1 MTAAEH
7 RAYVDT
13 VSLGGAAVVCE
24 FSFASSVFGDCGPVQ
39 GPTLAIAGK
48 LLVFSNNY
56 VPILSVIFAAKATTT
71 FAARAGRRVRMILSC
86 MH

>member
-13 VSLGGAAVVCE
+13 VSLCGAAVMRE

-48 LLVFSNNY
+48 LLMFSEKY
-56 VPILSVIFAAKATTT
+56 ALI
-71 FAARAGRRVRMILSC
+71 
-86 MH
+86 